1 MSKQI
6 SNCKYPYWQFDH
18 PKPKYIDPHPTLQ
31 YYLYMHYLMSETN
44 LYIISLYNVVKGG
57 SPTKGD
63 KSKIVWEV
71 VEQQFEALVSVL
83 LNIVVW

>member
-1 MSKQI
+1 
-6 SNCKYPYWQFDH
+6 
-18 PKPKYIDPHPTLQ
+18 
-31 YYLYMHYLMSETN
+31 MHYLISETN
-44 LYIISLYNVVKGG
+44 LYILFLYNVVKGG

-83 LNIVVW
+83 LNIVVS

>member
-1 MSKQI
+1 
-6 SNCKYPYWQFDH
+6 
-18 PKPKYIDPHPTLQ
+18 
-31 YYLYMHYLMSETN
+31 MHYLMSETN

>member
-1 MSKQI
+1 M
-6 SNCKYPYWQFDH
+6 
-18 PKPKYIDPHPTLQ
+18 
-31 YYLYMHYLMSETN
+31 
-44 LYIISLYNVVKGG
+44 KGG

-83 LNIVVW
+83 LHRWALAQLYHYQRLKFQKTIEIHNFKMS

>member
-1 MSKQI
+1 M
-6 SNCKYPYWQFDH
+6 
-18 PKPKYIDPHPTLQ
+18 
-31 YYLYMHYLMSETN
+31 
-44 LYIISLYNVVKGG
+44 KGG

-83 LNIVVW
+83 VNIIYSGVVREITLILVYMYTV